1 MSLVL
6 ASDGLAK
13 HPDGIISK
21 PCIALLQTVATCVT
35 TLDAATYA
43 VITDADAWGTLFQQQ
58 TSAQGGF
65 TIGLVAG
72 TVTVP
77 RTMTVRVSYNLSGIT
92 VINAATRQFA
102 VFGGAAGTTNKGGDS
117 FGTDITSGPTTYSGS
132 TLFTCA
138 AGDVIS
144 LKGIGSS
151 ATFTMAALGGTLL
164 IEEV

>member
-21 PCIALLQTVATCVT
+21 PCIALLQTAAICIT
-35 TLDAATYA
+35 TLDVATFA
-43 VITDADAWGTLFQQQ
+43 IITDADAWGTLFQQQ

-77 RTMTVRVSYNLSGIT
+77 RTMTVRVTYNLSGVT
-92 VINAATRQFA
+92 VINGATRQFA
-102 VFGGAAGTTNKGGDS
+102 VFGGTGSTNKGGDS
-117 FGTDITSGPTTYSGS
+117 FGADLTAGPTTYSGS
-132 TLFTCA
+132 TLFTCV